1 MGIGIG
7 GTSMDAALDALAD
20 MSDNMGA
27 ISRIEHLARIARA
40 QDFMQAQGIAAVY
53 LNAGTNMNYFTGT
66 KWYASERMVG
76 AILPARGLLEY
87 IAPAFEESTIRDFML
102 VEGAVNCW
110 EEHESPYQLFIDVL
124 GRMGVAPD
132 RAAPPRIG
140 ICESAAFFIADGI
153 RPLAAGYALENA
165 KTVTTFCRSR
175 KSHAEIALMQRVKE
189 MTLEVHKAA
198 ASILYEGISTVEVA
212 DFITRA
218 HRKVGAPGS
227 YFCIV
232 LFGEAT
238 AYPHGVSYVQ
248 TLKQG
253 DVVLIDT
260 GCQLN
265 GYISDITRTYVFGD
279 ITERQR
285 FVWNAEKTAQQAA
298 FDAAQLGVPCSAVDA
313 AARASL
319 EAKGFGP
326 GYKLPGLPHRTGHG
340 IGMDIHEWPYLVG
353 GDSTPLEVG
362 MCFSNEPMICIPG
375 EFGVRHEDHFYMT
388 EAGPKWFT
396 EPAYTI
402 DDPFGLQRYSM
413 FGLGDFATR
422 RDPVK
427 P

>member
-1 MGIGIG
+1 MSIG
-7 GTSMDAALDALAD
+7 GKTFDEALAGLAD
-20 MSDNMGA
+20 MTGGMVA
-27 ISRIEHLARIARA
+27 IGKEEHQQRIARA
-40 QDFMQAQGIAAVY
+40 QAFMQAQGIAAVY
-53 LNAGTNMNYFTGT
+53 LNAGTNMTYFTGT

-76 AILPARGLLEY
+76 AILPASGALEY
-87 IAPAFEESTIRDFML
+87 IAPAFEESTILDFMQ
-102 VEGAVNCW
+102 VEGKVNCW
-110 EEHESPYQLFIDVL
+110 EEHESPYQLFVDVL
-124 GRMGVAPD
+124 GKMGIAPD
-132 RAAPPRIG
+132 VGAPPRIG

-165 KTVTTFCRSR
+165 KSVTAFCRAR
-175 KSHAEIALMQRVKE
+175 KSKAEIALMQRVKD
-189 MTLEVHKAA
+189 MTLEVHKAT
-198 ASILYEGISTVEVA
+198 ASVLYEGITTVEVT
-212 DFITRA
+212 DFIARA

-260 GCQLN
+260 GCQVK
-265 GYISDITRTYVFGD
+265 GYISDITRTYVFGE

-285 FVWNAEKTAQQAA
+285 FVWNAEKTAQLAA
-298 FDAAQLGVPCSAVDA
+298 FAAAQLGVPCKDVDA
-313 AARASL
+313 AARVSL
-319 EAKGFGP
+319 EANGFGP

-353 GDSTPLEVG
+353 SDSTPLEVG

-388 EAGPKWFT
+388 ETGPKWFT
-396 EPAYTI
+396 EPAHSI
-402 DDPFGLQRYSM
+402 DQPFKVQ
-413 FGLGDFATR
+413 
-422 RDPVK
+422 
-427 P
+427 

>member
-1 MGIGIG
+1 MSGIGIG
-7 GTSMDAALDALAD
+7 GSSMDDALATLSD
-20 MSDNMGA
+20 MTGDMGA

-40 QDFMQAQGIAAVY
+40 QQFMQEQGISAVY
-53 LNAGTNMNYFTGT
+53 LNAGTNMSYFTGT

-76 AILPARGLLEY
+76 AILPARGALEY
-87 IAPAFEESTIRDFML
+87 IAPAFEECTIKDFML

-110 EEHESPYQLFIDVL
+110 EEHESPYQLFVDVL
-124 GRMGVAPD
+124 GRMGIAPD
-132 RAAPPRIG
+132 SSAPPRIG

-165 KTVTTFCRSR
+165 KAVTAFCRSR
-175 KSHAEIALMQRVKE
+175 KSSAEIALMQRVKD
-189 MTLEVHKAA
+189 MTLAVHKAT
-198 ASILYEGISTVEVA
+198 ASILHEGITTVEVT
-212 DFITRA
+212 DFIARA

-238 AYPHGVSYVQ
+238 AFPHGVSYVQ

-260 GCQLN
+260 GCQLK
-265 GYISDITRTYVFGD
+265 GYISDITRTYVFGE
-279 ITERQR
+279 ISEHQR
-285 FVWNAEKTAQQAA
+285 FVWNAEKTAQLAA
-298 FDAAQLGVPCSAVDA
+298 FDAARLGAPCSSVDA

-319 EAKGFGP
+319 EANGFGP

-353 GDSTPLEVG
+353 SDSTPLDVG

-375 EFGVRHEDHFYMT
+375 QFGVRHEDHFYMT
-388 EAGPKWFT
+388 EDGPKWFT
-396 EPAYTI
+396 EPAHSI
-402 DDPFGLQRYSM
+402 DDPFGLQR
-413 FGLGDFATR
+413 
-422 RDPVK
+422 
-427 P
+427 

>member
-1 MGIGIG
+1 MGIGG
-7 GTSMDAALDALAD
+7 KTYDEALAGLAD
-20 MSDNMGA
+20 MTGGMVA
-27 ISRIEHLARIARA
+27 ISKEEHQQRIARA
-40 QDFMQAQGIAAVY
+40 QTLMQQQGIAAVY
-53 LNAGTNMNYFTGT
+53 LNAGTNMTYFTGT

-76 AILPARGLLEY
+76 AILPASGALAY
-87 IAPAFEESTIRDFML
+87 IAPAFEESTILDFMQ
-102 VEGAVNCW
+102 VEGVVHCW
-110 EEHESPYQLFIDVL
+110 EEHDSPYQLFVDVL
-124 GRMGVAPD
+124 GKMGIAPD
-132 RAAPPRIG
+132 AATPPRIG

-165 KTVTTFCRSR
+165 KSVTAHCRAR
-175 KSHAEIALMQRVKE
+175 KSPAEIALMQRVKD
-189 MTLEVHKAA
+189 MTLEVHKAT
-198 ASILYEGISTVEVA
+198 ASILYEGITTVEVT
-212 DFITRA
+212 DFIARA

-260 GCQLN
+260 GCQVK

-285 FVWNAEKTAQQAA
+285 FVWNAEKTAQLAA
-298 FDAAQLGVPCSAVDA
+298 FAAAQLGVPCKNVDA

-319 EAKGFGP
+319 ETNGFGP

-353 GDSTPLEVG
+353 SDSTPLEVG

-388 EAGPKWFT
+388 EQGPKWFT
-396 EPAYTI
+396 EPAHSI
-402 DDPFGLQRYSM
+402 DDPFQQQ
-413 FGLGDFATR
+413 A
-422 RDPVK
+422 
-427 P
+427 

>member
-1 MGIGIG
+1 MGQAMSIG
-7 GTSMDAALDALAD
+7 GKTYDEALAGLAD
-20 MSDNMGA
+20 MTGGMVA
-27 ISRIEHLARIARA
+27 ISKEEHQQRIARA
-40 QDFMQAQGIAAVY
+40 QAFMQQQGIAAVY
-53 LNAGTNMNYFTGT
+53 LNAGTNMTYFTGT

-76 AILPARGLLEY
+76 AILPANGALAY
-87 IAPAFEESTIRDFML
+87 IAPAFEESTILDFMQ
-102 VEGAVNCW
+102 VEGAVHCW
-110 EEHESPYQLFIDVL
+110 EEHESPYQLFVDVL
-124 GRMGVAPD
+124 GKMGIAPD
-132 RAAPPRIG
+132 AATPPRIG

-165 KTVTTFCRSR
+165 KSVTAYCRAR
-175 KSHAEIALMQRVKE
+175 KSHAELALMQRVKD
-189 MTLEVHKAA
+189 MTLEVHKAT
-198 ASILYEGISTVEVA
+198 ASILYEGITTVEVT
-212 DFITRA
+212 DFIARA

-260 GCQLN
+260 GCQVK

-285 FVWNAEKTAQQAA
+285 FVWNAEKTAQLAA
-298 FDAAQLGVPCSAVDA
+298 FAAAQLGVPCKNVDA

-319 EAKGFGP
+319 EANGFGP

-353 GDSTPLEVG
+353 SDSTPLEVG

-388 EAGPKWFT
+388 EQGPKWFT
-396 EPAYTI
+396 EPAHSI
-402 DDPFGLQRYSM
+402 DDPFQQQ
-413 FGLGDFATR
+413 A
-422 RDPVK
+422 
-427 P
+427 